1 MVKTAVYLAGFYF
14 VYFAF
19 LSRDTHYGRNRT
31 FILLSV
37 ILSFVLPLISFKINQ
52 EGAIAYFGK
61 TLQEVF
67 VVAERSRFSVTGQG
81 TEGAST
87 ATILFTVYI
96 TGVIILGFKLL
107 HDTGSLLLLIARHGK
122 NPERLVRF
130 KGLNT
135 SGFSAMGYVFINQ
148 ALAGD
153 ETEEVIRHEMN
164 HLKLNHYADIFIIEL
179 VKVLQWFNPAIY
191 LINRS
196 IRAIHEY
203 QADEGCLSAGISVIN
218 YQNLLLNHIFRS
230 RIFTPSN
237 SFSNPSLIRKRITMM
252 TRERSGAASSLKMLL
267 VIPVVGM
274 LMMIVSSYSLG
285 EPDPYGSVVPGR
297 DGNHHIVPLV
307 GQYDDLKEPEQVYFA
322 PPPPPPPPPETEKK
336 QLSEPAVQPRVSM
349 EITKLEVLQ
358 DKTETPPSEVF
369 VVVEEMPA
377 FPGGDKAMMEF
388 IYNNIVYPAEAK
400 EKNIQGRVVLRFVVK
415 YNGEVGNV
423 QVIKGVDPLLDKEAQ
438 RVIENL
444 PGWKPG
450 RQGGKP
456 VNVWYS
462 VPVTFQLK

>member
-1 MVKTAVYLAGFYF
+1 MIKAAVYLAGFYF
-14 VYFAF
+14 VYFLF
-19 LSRDTHYGRNRT
+19 LSSDTCYSRNRT
-31 FILLSV
+31 FILISV
-37 ILSFVLPLISFKINQ
+37 ILSFILPLISLKINQ
-52 EGAIAYFGK
+52 NGAIAFFGK

-67 VVAERSRFSVTGQG
+67 VIAEKNRVTGTGNVAE
-81 TEGAST
+81 ST
-87 ATILFTVYI
+87 SWITIIFTVYI

-107 HDTGSLLLLIARHGK
+107 HDTGSLLLLITRHGK

-164 HLKLNHYADIFIIEL
+164 HLKMKHYADIFLVEL
-179 VKVLQWFNPAIY
+179 VKVMQWFNPAIY
-191 LINRS
+191 MINRS
-196 IRAIHEY
+196 LRAVHEY
-203 QADEGCLSAGISVIN
+203 QADEGCISAGISVIN
-218 YQNLLLNHIFRS
+218 YQSLLLNHIFRS

-252 TRERSGAASSLKMLL
+252 SRERSGAATSLKLLL
-267 VIPVVGM
+267 VIPVVGI
-274 LMMIVSSYSLG
+274 LMMILSSYRAVESDNYISVQ
-285 EPDPYGSVVPGR
+285 PGS
-297 DGNHHIVPLV
+297 DTNHHKVPLIS
-307 GQYDDLKEPEQVYFA
+307 QYDDLKEPLQMPAPAPA
-322 PPPPPPPPPETEKK
+322 PPPPP
-336 QLSEPAVQPRVSM
+336 
-349 EITKLEVLQ
+349 
-358 DKTETPPSEVF
+358 PPSEVF
-369 VVVEEMPA
+369 VVVEEMPS

-388 IYNNIVYPAEAK
+388 IYNNIVYPEEAK
-400 EKNIQGRVVLRFVVK
+400 EKNIQGRVVLKFVVK
-415 YNGEVGNV
+415 YNGDVGNV
-423 QVIKGVDPLLDKEAQ
+423 QIMKGVDPILNKEAQ

-444 PGWKPG
+444 PVWKPG

>member
-1 MVKTAVYLAGFYF
+1 MVKTALYLAGFYI
-14 VYFAF
+14 VYFLF
-19 LSRDTHYGRNRT
+19 LSRDTNYGRNRT

-37 ILSFVLPLISFKINQ
+37 ILSFILPLVSIDINQ
-52 EGAIAYFGK
+52 DGAIAYFGK

-67 VVAERSRFSVTGQG
+67 VIADRGSQGLTGAG
-81 TEGAST
+81 TERAGA
-87 ATILFTVYI
+87 ATIIFTVYI
-96 TGVIILGFKLL
+96 TGVIILGFKLV
-107 HDTGSLLLLIARHGK
+107 HDTASLLLLIARHGK
-122 NPERLVRF
+122 NPERLVKF

-196 IRAIHEY
+196 LRAVHEY
-203 QADEGCLSAGISVIN
+203 QADEGCLRAGISVIS

-237 SFSNPSLIRKRITMM
+237 SFSNPSLIRKRIMM
-252 TRERSGAASSLKMLL
+252 MSRRRTGAIASLKLL
-267 VIPVVGM
+267 FVIPVVGFIM
-274 LMMIVSSYSLG
+274 VIISSYRAG
-285 EPDPYGSVVPGR
+285 YDNDINPDLKVSATSNIRVVPLIR
-297 DGNHHIVPLV
+297 
-307 GQYDDLKEPEQVYFA
+307 QSDDLKEPEQM
-322 PPPPPPPPPETEKK
+322 PPPPPPAPKVTIELIKE
-336 QLSEPAVQPRVSM
+336 
-349 EITKLEVLQ
+349 EVIA
-358 DKTETPPSEVF
+358 DKTEEVPTEVF
-369 VVVEEMPA
+369 VVVEEMPLY
-377 FPGGDKAMMEF
+377 PGGDKAMMEF
-388 IYNNIVYPAEAK
+388 IYKNINYPEVAK
-400 EKNIQGRVVLRFVVK
+400 ENNIQGRVVLRFVVK
-415 YNGEVGNV
+415 YNGEVGNIT
-423 QVIKGVDPLLDKEAQ
+423 VIKGVDPSLDDEAI
-438 RVIENL
+438 RVIGSL
-444 PGWKPG
+444 PAWKPG

>member
-14 VYFAF
+14 VYFIF
-19 LSRDTHYGRNRT
+19 LSKDTRYGRNRT
-31 FILLSV
+31 FIILTV
-37 ILSFVLPLISFKINQ
+37 ILSFILPLLSFKISRD
-52 EGAIAYFGK
+52 GTIAYFGK
-61 TLQEVF
+61 TLSEVF
-67 VVAERSRFSVTGQG
+67 ITAERAGNSGTITGTG
-81 TEGAST
+81 GNEPL
-87 ATILFTVYI
+87 TIVFTVYI

-107 HDTGSLLLLIARHGK
+107 HDLISLLALIARHGK
-122 NPERLVRF
+122 NSERLVKF

-179 VKVLQWFNPAIY
+179 VKVIQWFNPVIY

-196 IRAIHEY
+196 LRAVHEY
-203 QADEGCLSAGISVIN
+203 QADEGCLSAGISVVD
-218 YQNLLLNHIFRS
+218 YQKLLLNHIFRS

-252 TRERSGAASSLKMLL
+252 TRERTGAASSLKLL
-267 VIPVVGM
+267 FVIPVVGM
-274 LMMIVSSYSLG
+274 LMMIISSYQ
-285 EPDPYGSVVPGR
+285 VPEERTGDIEFTELNQTHNR
-297 DGNHHIVPLV
+297 QVPV
-307 GQYDDLKEPEQVYFA
+307 IQQYDALKRPGEFLS
-322 PPPPPPPPPETEKK
+322 PPPPPPPKK
-336 QLSEPAVQPRVSM
+336 EIKSKIEIQAQPGVSA
-349 EITKLEVLQ
+349 EITKREILPDNMES
-358 DKTETPPSEVF
+358 TPSEVF
-369 VVVEEMPA
+369 VVVEEMPQ

-400 EKNIQGRVVLRFVVK
+400 EKNIQGRVTLRFVVN
-415 YNGEVGNV
+415 YDGTVGNV
-423 QVIKGVDPLLDKEAQ
+423 KVIRGVDPLLDKEAQ
-438 RVIENL
+438 RVIESL
-444 PGWKPG
+444 PVWNPG
-450 RQGGKP
+450 RQGGMP

>member
-1 MVKTAVYLAGFYF
+1 MVKTALYLAGFYF
-14 VYFAF
+14 VYFLF
-19 LSRDTHYGRNRT
+19 LSRDTQYTRNRT

-37 ILSFVLPLISFKINQ
+37 ILSFILPLISIRINQ
-52 EGAIAYFGK
+52 NGALAYFGK
-61 TLQEVF
+61 TLSEVF
-67 VVAERSRFSVTGQG
+67 VVAERNRLTVNADNMTVT
-81 TEGAST
+81 ST
-87 ATILFTVYI
+87 ATIIFTVYI

-153 ETEEVIRHEMN
+153 ETEEVMRHEMN
-164 HLKLNHYADIFIIEL
+164 HLRLNHYADIFLIEL

-191 LINRS
+191 MINRS
-196 IRAIHEY
+196 LRAVHEY

-252 TRERSGAASSLKMLL
+252 TRERSGAAASFKLL
-267 VIPVVGM
+267 FVIPVVGI
-274 LMMIVSSYSLG
+274 LMMTISSYRVSIDNSEL
-285 EPDPYGSVVPGR
+285 PGSSPA
-297 DGNHHIVPLV
+297 NNKIVPLIR
-307 GQYDDLKEPEQVYFA
+307 QYDALKEPEQM
-322 PPPPPPPPPETEKK
+322 PPPPPPPPPVAAVTMGIVK
-336 QLSEPAVQPRVSM
+336 QEILSE
-349 EITKLEVLQ
+349 
-358 DKTETPPSEVF
+358 KTEEAPTEVF
-369 VVVEEMPA
+369 VVVEEMPQ

-388 IYNNIVYPAEAK
+388 IYKNIVYPEAAK

-423 QVIKGVDPLLDKEAQ
+423 QVIKGVDPALDNEAQ
-438 RVIENL
+438 RVIEDL
-444 PGWKPG
+444 PAWTPG
-450 RQGGKP
+450 KQGGKP

>member
-1 MVKTAVYLAGFYF
+1 MNTLLLYIVKTAVYLAGFYF
-14 VYFAF
+14 VYFVF
-19 LSRDTHYGRNRT
+19 LSRDTSYVRNRT

-37 ILSFVLPLISFKINQ
+37 ILSFILPLISIKINQ
-52 EGAIAYFGK
+52 DGTIAYFGK

-67 VVAERSRFSVTGQG
+67 VIAEKNRLAAASQG
-81 TEGAST
+81 EGITST
-87 ATILFTVYI
+87 ATIIFTVYI

-122 NPERLVRF
+122 NHERLVRF

-164 HLKLNHYADIFIIEL
+164 HLKLNHYADIFLIEL

-191 LINRS
+191 MFNRS
-196 IRAIHEY
+196 LRAVHEY
-203 QADEGCLSAGISVIN
+203 QADEGCLSAGISVVN

-252 TRERSGAASSLKMLL
+252 TRERSGAGASLKMLF

-274 LMMIVSSYSLG
+274 LMMIISSYRVSDGDLSTV
-285 EPDPYGSVVPGR
+285 PPGSDKNP
-297 DGNHHIVPLV
+297 HIVPLIS
-307 GQYDDLKEPEQVYFA
+307 QYDDLKEPEQESLT
-322 PPPPPPPPPETEKK
+322 PPPPPPPP
-336 QLSEPAVQPRVSM
+336 
-349 EITKLEVLQ
+349 
-358 DKTETPPSEVF
+358 SEVF
-369 VVVEEMPA
+369 VIVEEMPA
-377 FPGGDKAMMEF
+377 YPGGDKAMMEF
-388 IYNNIVYPAEAK
+388 IYNNIVYPLEAK

-415 YNGEVGNV
+415 YNGKVGDV
-423 QVIKGVDPLLDKEAQ
+423 QVIKGVDPLLNTEAR

-444 PGWKPG
+444 PEWKPG
-450 RQGGKP
+450 KQGGKP

>member
-14 VYFAF
+14 VYFVF
-19 LSRDTHYGRNRT
+19 LSRDTRYGRNRT

-37 ILSFVLPLISFKINQ
+37 VLSFILPLISLKINQ
-52 EGAIAYFGK
+52 DGAIAYFGK
-61 TLQEVF
+61 ALQEVF
-67 VVAERSRFSVTGQG
+67 VIAERDRLAVIVPGKD
-81 TEGAST
+81 ST
-87 ATILFTVYI
+87 SAATIIFTVYI

-122 NPERLVRF
+122 NTDRLVRF

-153 ETEEVIRHEMN
+153 ETDEVLRHEMN
-164 HLKLNHYADIFIIEL
+164 HLKLNHYTDIFFIEL
-179 VKVLQWFNPAIY
+179 VKVLQWFNPVIY

-196 IRAIHEY
+196 LRAVHEY
-203 QADEGCLSAGISVIN
+203 QADEGCLSAGISVLN

-237 SFSNPSLIRKRITMM
+237 SFSNPSLIRKRILMM
-252 TRERSGAASSLKMLL
+252 TRERSGAASSLKLL
-267 VIPVVGM
+267 IAVPVVGM
-274 LMMIVSSYSLG
+274 LLMMISSFRAADLG
-285 EPDPYGSVVPGR
+285 FYNTVQPGSVT
-297 DGNHHIVPLV
+297 DHHIVPLIS
-307 GQYDDLKEPEQVYFA
+307 QYDNLKEPEQMSFT
-322 PPPPPPPPPETEKK
+322 PPPPPPPINREIK
-336 QLSEPAVQPRVSM
+336 QVVQQPQQPRVAV
-349 EITKLEVLQ
+349 EITKLEVLP
-358 DKTETPPSEVF
+358 DKAETPPSEVF

-388 IYNNIVYPAEAK
+388 IYNNIVYPEEAK

-423 QVIKGVDPLLDKEAQ
+423 QVIKGVDPLLNKEAQ
-438 RVIENL
+438 RVIESL
-444 PGWKPG
+444 PVWKPG
-450 RQGGKP
+450 KQGGKP

>member
-1 MVKTAVYLAGFYF
+1 MVKTAVYIAGFYL
-14 VYFAF
+14 VYFFF

-31 FILLSV
+31 FIILAV
-37 ILSFVLPLISFKINQ
+37 IVSFILPLISFRMNQ
-52 EGAIAYFGK
+52 DGAIAYFGK

-67 VVAERSRFSVTGQG
+67 VVAEKNRLAAAGHG

-87 ATILFTVYI
+87 ATILFTFYV

-122 NPERLVRF
+122 NQQRLVRF

-164 HLKLNHYADIFIIEL
+164 HLKLNHYTDIFLIEL

-191 LINRS
+191 MINRS
-196 IRAIHEY
+196 LRAVHEY
-203 QADEGCLSAGISVIN
+203 QADEGCLSSGISVIN

-252 TRERSGAASSLKMLL
+252 TRERSGAASSLKLLL

-274 LMMIVSSYSLG
+274 LMIIISSYRVVEVELSTARS
-285 EPDPYGSVVPGR
+285 GSAVK
-297 DGNHHIVPLV
+297 HHTVPLIS
-307 GQYDDLKEPEQVYFA
+307 QYDDLKEPEQMSLAA
-322 PPPPPPPPPETEKK
+322 PPPPPPPKIREEN
-336 QLSEPAVQPRVSM
+336 PAVESPGQPKVFAK
-349 EITKLEVLQ
+349 ITKLEVLQ
-358 DKTETPPSEVF
+358 DNTETPPSEVF

-388 IYNNIVYPAEAK
+388 IYNNIVYPAVAK

-415 YNGEVGNV
+415 YNGEVGDV
-423 QVIKGVDPLLDKEAQ
+423 KVIKGVDPILDMEAQ

-444 PGWKPG
+444 PLWKPG

>member
-1 MVKTAVYLAGFYF
+1 MVKTALYLAGFYI
-14 VYFAF
+14 VYFLF
-19 LSRDTHYGRNRT
+19 LSRDTQYTRNRS
-31 FILLSV
+31 FIILSV
-37 ILSFVLPLISFKINQ
+37 ILSFILPLIKLNINQ
-52 EGAIAYFGK
+52 DGAIAYFGK
-61 TLQEVF
+61 TLSEIF
-67 VVAERSRFSVTGQG
+67 VIAERGSNKGTAVGPQG
-81 TEGAST
+81 NEIM
-87 ATILFTVYI
+87 TIIFTVYI

-153 ETEEVIRHEMN
+153 ETEEVLRHEMN
-164 HLKLNHYADIFIIEL
+164 HLKLNHYADIFLIEL

-196 IRAIHEY
+196 LRAVHEY

-252 TRERSGAASSLKMLL
+252 TRERSGAAASFKLL
-267 VIPVVGM
+267 FVIPVVGI
-274 LMMIVSSYSLG
+274 LMMIISSYRIST
-285 EPDPYGSVVPGR
+285 ENISGSDLAGSSAT
-297 DGNHHIVPLV
+297 IKKTVPLIR
-307 GQYDDLKEPEQVYFA
+307 QYDALKEPEQM
-322 PPPPPPPPPETEKK
+322 PPPPPPPPA
-336 QLSEPAVQPRVSM
+336 PAVTLSVIKQ
-349 EITKLEVLQ
+349 EIIPEKSEEAPT
-358 DKTETPPSEVF
+358 EVF

-377 FPGGDKAMMEF
+377 YPGGDKAMMEF
-388 IYNNIVYPAEAK
+388 IYNNIVYPEEAK

-415 YNGEVGNV
+415 YTGEVGNV
-423 QVIKGVDPLLDKEAQ
+423 QVIKGVDPSLDKEAQ
-438 RVIENL
+438 RVIEKL
-444 PGWKPG
+444 PVWKPG

>member
-1 MVKTAVYLAGFYF
+1 MVKTAVYLAGFYL
-14 VYFAF
+14 VYFIF
-19 LSRDTHYGRNRT
+19 LSKDTRYGRNRT
-31 FILLSV
+31 FIILSV
-37 ILSFVLPLISFKINQ
+37 ILSFILPLISFKISLD
-52 EGAIAYFGK
+52 GAMAYFGK
-61 TLQEVF
+61 TLSEVF
-67 VVAERSRFSVTGQG
+67 VTAGRAGNSGIVPGTGG
-81 TEGAST
+81 NEPL
-87 ATILFTVYI
+87 IIVFTVYI

-107 HDTGSLLLLIARHGK
+107 HDLISLFVLIARHGK
-122 NPERLVRF
+122 NAERLVKF

-179 VKVLQWFNPAIY
+179 VKVIQWFNPIIY

-196 IRAIHEY
+196 LRAVHEY
-203 QADEGCLSAGISVIN
+203 QADEGCLSAGISVID
-218 YQNLLLNHIFRS
+218 YQKLLLNHIFRS

-252 TRERSGAASSLKMLL
+252 TRERTGAASGFKLL
-267 VIPVVGM
+267 FVIPVVGM
-274 LMMIVSSYSLG
+274 LMMIISSYQIYEESTGDHNLT
-285 EPDPYGSVVPGR
+285 EFNQVHNKQVPVIQPY
-297 DGNHHIVPLV
+297 DA
-307 GQYDDLKEPEQVYFA
+307 LKRPAEFL
-322 PPPPPPPPPETEKK
+322 PPPPPP
-336 QLSEPAVQPRVSM
+336 
-349 EITKLEVLQ
+349 
-358 DKTETPPSEVF
+358 EVF
-369 VVVEEMPA
+369 VVVEEMPQ
-377 FPGGDKAMMEF
+377 FPGGDKAMMEY

-400 EKNIQGRVVLRFVVK
+400 EKNIQGRVTLRFVVK
-415 YNGEVGNV
+415 YDGAVGNV
-423 QVIKGVDPLLDKEAQ
+423 KVIKGVDPLLDKEAL

-444 PGWKPG
+444 PVWTPG

>member
-1 MVKTAVYLAGFYF
+1 MNTLLLYIVKTAVYLAGFYF
-14 VYFAF
+14 VYFVF
-19 LSRDTHYGRNRT
+19 LSRDTSYVRNRT

-37 ILSFVLPLISFKINQ
+37 ILSFILPLISIKINQ
-52 EGAIAYFGK
+52 DGTIAYFGK

-67 VVAERSRFSVTGQG
+67 VIAEKNRLAAASQG
-81 TEGAST
+81 EGITST
-87 ATILFTVYI
+87 ATIIFTVYI

-122 NPERLVRF
+122 NHERLVRF

-148 ALAGD
+148 SLAGD

-164 HLKLNHYADIFIIEL
+164 HLKLNHYADIFLIEL

-191 LINRS
+191 MFNRS
-196 IRAIHEY
+196 LRAVHEY
-203 QADEGCLSAGISVIN
+203 QADEGCLSAGISVVN

-252 TRERSGAASSLKMLL
+252 TRERSGAGASLKMLF

-274 LMMIVSSYSLG
+274 LMMIISSYRVSDGDLSTVL
-285 EPDPYGSVVPGR
+285 PGSDKNP
-297 DGNHHIVPLV
+297 HIVPLIS
-307 GQYDDLKEPEQVYFA
+307 QYDDLKEPEQESLT
-322 PPPPPPPPPETEKK
+322 PPPPPPPP
-336 QLSEPAVQPRVSM
+336 
-349 EITKLEVLQ
+349 
-358 DKTETPPSEVF
+358 SEVF
-369 VVVEEMPA
+369 LIVEEMPA
-377 FPGGDKAMMEF
+377 YPGGDKAMMEF
-388 IYNNIVYPAEAK
+388 IYNNIVYPLEAK

-415 YNGEVGNV
+415 YNGKVGDV
-423 QVIKGVDPLLDKEAQ
+423 QVIKGVDPLLNTEAR

-444 PGWKPG
+444 PEWKPG
-450 RQGGKP
+450 KQGGKP

>member
-1 MVKTAVYLAGFYF
+1 MNTLLLYIVKTAVYLAGFYF
-14 VYFAF
+14 VYFVF
-19 LSRDTHYGRNRT
+19 LSRDTSYVRNRT

-37 ILSFVLPLISFKINQ
+37 ILSFILPLISIKINQ
-52 EGAIAYFGK
+52 DGTIAYFGK

-67 VVAERSRFSVTGQG
+67 VIAEKNRLAAASQG
-81 TEGAST
+81 EGITST
-87 ATILFTVYI
+87 ATIIFTVYI

-122 NPERLVRF
+122 NHERLVRF

-148 ALAGD
+148 SLAGD

-164 HLKLNHYADIFIIEL
+164 HLKLNHYADIFLIEL

-191 LINRS
+191 MFNRS
-196 IRAIHEY
+196 LRAVHEY
-203 QADEGCLSAGISVIN
+203 QADEGCLSAGISVVN

-252 TRERSGAASSLKMLL
+252 TRERSGAGASLKMLF

-274 LMMIVSSYSLG
+274 LMMIISSYRVSDGDLSTV
-285 EPDPYGSVVPGR
+285 PPGSDKNP
-297 DGNHHIVPLV
+297 HIVPLIS
-307 GQYDDLKEPEQVYFA
+307 QYDDLKEPEQESLT
-322 PPPPPPPPPETEKK
+322 PPPPPPPP
-336 QLSEPAVQPRVSM
+336 
-349 EITKLEVLQ
+349 
-358 DKTETPPSEVF
+358 SEVF
-369 VVVEEMPA
+369 LIVEEMPA
-377 FPGGDKAMMEF
+377 YPGGDKAMMEF
-388 IYNNIVYPAEAK
+388 IYNNIVYPLEAK

-415 YNGEVGNV
+415 YNGKVGDV
-423 QVIKGVDPLLDKEAQ
+423 QVIKGVDPLLNTEAR

-444 PGWKPG
+444 PEWKPG
-450 RQGGKP
+450 KQGGKP